1 MVAEAGLVNLAL
13 LPEPWAPRL
22 PPVGRRSPVNHPL
35 PRAVGIVSPA
45 GGTTGVGRRYRD
57 GMSLADKLCPDRFS
71 EMSGKMAAIL
81 GYILDEAWTEPA
93 IVALSVTSDGFVTTD
108 AEFLGEAADLDR
120 NLLNLL
126 VAAGLTND
134 ERADFERR
142 YRERVDDWRPV
153 LAGPMPMTE
162 RLTRPD
168 FGASPIRA

>member
-1 MVAEAGLVNLAL
+1 LTPGK
-13 LPEPWAPRL
+13 
-22 PPVGRRSPVNHPL
+22 VGVVP
-35 PRAVGIVSPA
+35 PA
-45 GGTTGVGRRYRD
+45 GAMTGVGRRYRD
-57 GMSLADKLCPDRFS
+57 GMSLVDKLRPDRFT
-71 EMSGKMAAIL
+71 EMSGKMAAL
-81 GYILDEAWTEPA
+81 VGYILDEAWTEPA

-126 VAAGLTND
+126 VAAGLTDD

-142 YRERVDDWRPV
+142 YRKRVDDWRPV

-168 FGASPIRA
+168 FGASPVRA

>member
-1 MVAEAGLVNLAL
+1 MN
-13 LPEPWAPRL
+13 
-22 PPVGRRSPVNHPL
+22 
-35 PRAVGIVSPA
+35 
-45 GGTTGVGRRYRD
+45 
-57 GMSLADKLCPDRFS
+57 LADKLCPDRFS
-71 EMSGKMAAIL
+71 EMSVKMAD
-81 GYILDEAWTEPA
+81 ILDEAWTEPA

-142 YRERVDDWRPV
+142 YRKRVDDWRPV